1 MSNLKVGLLGF
12 QEEYIPMINTSRL
25 FDLEEQYGELV
36 EKRELDKPVEVAVLG
51 TIYKVVEY
59 RDYSIRYG
67 LHVINML
74 VYPLDCMEEAPLSS
88 REKTSVVLTALDGED
103 GTYKKII
110 DSLKGEGIVDEDLE
124 ALSLSLKDV
133 DGFMSDLLREEY
145 CKRYEILYN
154 ISKTDSDPEKIT
166 QIFNSAFQSYG
177 LEFSDIEEKRKYV
190 LDAIDAQATINC
202 PVGET
207 AEYLL
212 QEPFPTVMGIVDKK
226 TKEVNIIPDLLYDSV
241 KERWCDVVARD
252 AWRASSDKEVR
263 ECECSVIAPIKLL
276 ARAKY
281 CIELSLLNVG
291 VRVKECKD
299 GTCKFKKASSVYKLF
314 RRNYLKKLILIV

>member
-12 QEEYIPMINTSRL
+12 QEEYLPMINTSRL
-25 FDLEEQYGELV
+25 FDLGEQYGELV

-67 LHVINML
+67 LHAINML

-145 CKRYEILYN
+145 CRRYEILYN
-154 ISKTDSDPEKIT
+154 ISKADSDPEKIT

-177 LEFSDIEEKRKYV
+177 LVFSDTEEKRKYV

-207 AEYLL
+207 AE
-212 QEPFPTVMGIVDKK
+212 
-226 TKEVNIIPDLLYDSV
+226 
-241 KERWCDVVARD
+241 
-252 AWRASSDKEVR
+252 
-263 ECECSVIAPIKLL
+263 
-276 ARAKY
+276 
-281 CIELSLLNVG
+281 
-291 VRVKECKD
+291 
-299 GTCKFKKASSVYKLF
+299 
-314 RRNYLKKLILIV
+314 

>member
-1 MSNLKVGLLGF
+1 MSNLRVGLLGF
-12 QEEYIPMINTSRL
+12 QEEYLPMTNPSML
-25 FDLEEQYGELV
+25 FNLGEQYGELV
-36 EKRELDKPVEVAVLG
+36 EKRELDKPVEIAVLG
-51 TIYKVVEY
+51 SIYKAVEY
-59 RDYSIRYG
+59 RDYSIRYR
-67 LHVINML
+67 LHAITML
-74 VYPLDCMEEAPLSS
+74 VYPLDCIEEAPLSS
-88 REKTSVVLTALDGED
+88 REKTSIVLTALDGED
-103 GTYKKII
+103 GNYRKII
-110 DSLKGEGIVDEDLE
+110 EGLQGKGIVDEDLE
-124 ALSLSLKDV
+124 TLSLSLKDV

-177 LEFSDIEEKRKYV
+177 LEFSDTEEKRKYV

-212 QEPFPTVMGIVDKK
+212 QEPFPTVMGIVNKK
-226 TKEVNIIPDLLYDSV
+226 TREVNIVPDLLCDSV
-241 KERWCDVVARD
+241 RERWCDVVARD
-252 AWRASSDKEVR
+252 TWAATSDKEVR

-276 ARAKY
+276 VRAKS

-291 VRVKECKD
+291 VRVKDCKD
-299 GTCKFKKASSVYKLF
+299 GKCKFKKASSIYKFF
-314 RRNYLKKLILIV
+314 RRRYLRKLILI